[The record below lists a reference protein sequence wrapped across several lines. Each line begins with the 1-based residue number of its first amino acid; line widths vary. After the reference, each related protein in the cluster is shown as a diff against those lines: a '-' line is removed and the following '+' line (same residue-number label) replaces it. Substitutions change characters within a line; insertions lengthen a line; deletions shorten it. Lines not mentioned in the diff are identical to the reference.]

1 MVPLSFRKYLTS
13 GYEYFQE
20 RALEEIELNMP
31 LTHGVRKHV
40 SKVCKGDERMQ
51 LIRKTLNE
59 LGYERSKMQRQF
71 HDRFIQAVA
80 LHLYKDDPD
89 VDLESIMRM
98 NGWTDLRQSVLCL
111 TPRRFGKTTAVAMFV
126 AAYAMCVPHSTQS
139 IFSTG
144 RRASQKLL
152 QLIRDIIK
160 KTPMANSIVKCNQ
173 EELILQFG
181 FDRRKI
187 FSYPS
192 HAKTLRGVGGDVL
205 YLEEAAFLDLQVFYE
220 IVVPLLEMETTALI
234 AISTPQ
240 DKQNF
245 YSEMFELKDARGEE
259 FFRTIRVSLVCQA
272 CQDAD
277 KGSECTHNQDLIPP
291 WKSAAKLDMVR
302 ALYGDQKDLMER
314 ESMGQIT
321 QDANS
326 VFNMGDVESLMQM
339 QELDFTPDYFF
350 TGVDPTGGG
359 ASYMA
364 IVSVVLR
371 ENKCFIVGLDASPA
385 TGPEEIRA
393 LLIQHIRGLRG
404 HPRLRNAWCI
414 FVPEANL
421 GQEAE
426 HMKHMVKDERLMYV
440 IHEKKKA
447 GVNTTHKRK
456 ELYAKTMLEYVTT
469 TRIIPRCV
477 CANPKLDANRRLLET
492 KAEFKKQLIQF
503 KQLTIP
509 AAQPFDL
516 PKMIYTGK
524 TKKGMNDDMV
534 MTLMIAV
541 FWGREFLS
549 KRIPNVP
556 YNSLK

>member
-1 MVPLSFRKYLTS
+1 MKISYRKYLSTA
-13 GYEYFQE
+13 YEYFQD
-20 RALEEIELNMP
+20 RTLEEIEMKMP
-31 LTHGVRKHV
+31 RTHGTKKHI

-51 LIRKTLNE
+51 AIRKTLNE
-59 LGYERSKMQRQF
+59 LGYERSRMQKQF

-98 NGWTDLRQSVLCL
+98 NGWNDLRQSVLCL

-152 QLIRDIIK
+152 ELIRDIIK
-160 KTPMANSIVKCNQ
+160 KTPMADCIVKCNQ
-173 EELILQFG
+173 EELTLQIG

-220 IVVPLLEMETTALI
+220 IVVPLLEMDTTALI

-245 YSEMFELKDARGEE
+245 YSEMFELKDARGDP
-259 FFRTIRVSLVCQA
+259 FFRTIRVSLVCKA
-272 CQDAD
+272 CEEAG

-302 ALYGDQKDLMER
+302 ALYGDQKDLMQR

-321 QDANS
+321 SDANS
-326 VFNMGDVESLMQM
+326 VFNMDMIESMMQM
-339 QELDFTPDYFF
+339 QELDFEPNFFF

-364 IVSVVLR
+364 VVSVVLSGDR
-371 ENKCFIVGLDASPA
+371 CFIVGLDASPA
-385 TGPEEIRA
+385 TGPEEISA

-404 HPRLRNAWCI
+404 HPKLRNAHCI
-414 FVPEANL
+414 FIPEANL

-426 HMKHMVKDERLMYV
+426 HMKHMVKDERLVYV

-456 ELYAKTMLEYVTT
+456 DLYTQTLLEYAAS
-469 TRIIPRCV
+469 TRIVPRCV
-477 CANPKLDANRRLLET
+477 CANPKLDANKRLLET
-492 KAEFKKQLIQF
+492 KAEFKKQMIQF
-503 KQLTIP
+503 KKLTIP
-509 AAQPFDL
+509 AAKPFDL
-516 PKMIYTGK
+516 PKVIYTGK

-541 FWGREFLS
+541 FWGREFLA
-549 KRIPNVP
+549 KRIAGVP
-556 YNSLK
+556 YDKFK